1 MERPVAGAIL
11 GNWCPLYPAFVDV
24 PVQIIGGTDRVVAF
38 VDFNSRLRH
47 GHSCRWALLVEQ
59 TELLSLFGRSRD
71 EYLVMFGDDRVTVR
85 VDPVSIAP
93 LHSHDGHAVTL
104 ADFGIAQ
111 SGADDVLVRRG
122 FDDDVGLVDLDEVG
136 RSLDLVRHSSSHVV
150 FGVDDV
156 LNTNLLQNFTVFD
169 RRRLGPYFFRPDFGE
184 VRGDEDAGQHIGPDG
199 DNAHVEILN
208 MQLFECLAD
217 TGVDSDD
224 FGEQSVVL
232 LDSTLV
238 GFDPEN
244 FDATRDKFLGKRSTK
259 AAEPKHC
266 DVADA
271 LSISK
276 CLLNQGVAFLS
287 EIHRGWGDVSGQVLC
302 LALVGRVDRQS

>member
-1 MERPVAGAIL
+1 
-11 GNWCPLYPAFVDV
+11 
-24 PVQIIGGTDRVVAF
+24 
-38 VDFNSRLRH
+38 
-47 GHSCRWALLVEQ
+47 
-59 TELLSLFGRSRD
+59 
-71 EYLVMFGDDRVTVR
+71 MFGNNRVTVG
-85 VDPVSIAP
+85 VDPVPFAP
-93 LHSHDGHAVTL
+93 LDRHHRDAVAFANL
-104 ADFGIAQ
+104 GIPEAG
-111 SGADDVLVRRG
+111 SDDVLVSRR
-122 FDDDVGLVDLDEVG
+122 FDDDVGVVDLDEIRG
-136 RSLDLVRHSSSHVV
+136 PFDLVGYAATHVV
-150 FGVDDV
+150 LGVNDV
-156 LNTNLLQNFTVFD
+156 VNTDLPQDFAVFD
-169 RRRLGPYFFRPDFGE
+169 RRRLGPYFLRPDFGE

-199 DNAHVEILN
+199 DNAHVEILD